1 MSLLVNPQ
9 ATQQEEMLSVNLEHK
24 ELSKDHNKSRY
35 KSNAYIFANPNN
47 LTTAMQVE
55 ETDPEPNIFL
65 ELNTLTTDMGYFKGK
80 FLDDSTKKFI
90 ISSERCKPKG
100 PFKKDPSQNFR
111 HFFTNYYYCAYK
123 FGRTQRFWLCYS
135 KILDSAYCEPCWLFS
150 NDKNNQW
157 RTGVRDWK
165 GLSKKIK
172 SHANSLKHIEACQ
185 VYDHWKQKRTLNEDT
200 ETIIRHKASF
210 WKMVLERLFNI
221 TLMLTKNSLA
231 FRGHS
236 EVLADEIYN
245 GNFLSHVYLLSKYD
259 DTMKQ
264 VLNKPKGTIKYLS
277 PAIQNEVIQCLSQY
291 LEKTLLFEINESA
304 FFSIIVDTTQ
314 DVSRKEQLSLI
325 FRYVHIMRKQ
335 DTQPCQ
341 LEIKETFLGFYEIKD
356 HSAVGLTNQL
366 LLLLENKGIDL
377 KKCRGQGYDGAN
389 VKSGI
394 YNGVQKKINNIQPS
408 AQYVHCASHNL
419 NLVINDTVSGC
430 REVNNFL

>member
-1 MSLLVNPQ
+1 MPITNCEAERSFSRMSYIKNKQRNTMSDDRLADLMLLSIEHKITKSLNYDEKPHIFISIVNTYNCSNKTFSFNSMDSKRTYMSGARKRKLKKEANDRLRKNNKKISLFFSSVEQKPSEEVADKNINVVTSTSQ
-9 ATQQEEMLSVNLEHK
+9 ATQQEEMLSVSINLEHK
-24 ELSKDHNKSRY
+24 EISKDHNESRY
-35 KSNAYIFANPNN
+35 KSNAYIFASPNN

-55 ETDPEPNIFL
+55 ETDPEPNIFQ

-80 FLDDSTKKFI
+80 FFDDSTKRFI

-111 HFFTNYYYCAYK
+111 HFSTNYCAYK

-150 NDKNNQW
+150 NDKNNPW

-245 GNFLSHVYLLSKYD
+245 GNFLSDVYLLSKYD

-277 PAIQNEVIQCLSQY
+277 P
-291 LEKTLLFEINESA
+291 K
-304 FFSIIVDTTQ
+304 
-314 DVSRKEQLSLI
+314 
-325 FRYVHIMRKQ
+325 
-335 DTQPCQ
+335 
-341 LEIKETFLGFYEIKD
+341 
-356 HSAVGLTNQL
+356 
-366 LLLLENKGIDL
+366 
-377 KKCRGQGYDGAN
+377 
-389 VKSGI
+389 
-394 YNGVQKKINNIQPS
+394 
-408 AQYVHCASHNL
+408 
-419 NLVINDTVSGC
+419 
-430 REVNNFL
+430 